1 MRKLFYKNTSSLL
14 KLDVLSYFLPLL
26 KPFRLHILGLIGIAF
41 IWSVDLWARPYIL
54 KRVLDFISDPQYS
67 SSIIYNILP
76 LIIFYFIFGITV
88 ILAFRLH
95 EWICRSFIP
104 AFKQKIILD
113 LMQHQMRQP
122 QQYFERNLSGTLGHY
137 VLDTS
142 EGAPAV
148 LSFLIDR
155 VTSYLLGFIGTI
167 GITFMISP
175 IFSLLMTV
183 WIFFFLLVSLRLSK
197 HTMTLS
203 NLVSQ
208 KKTNMIGKTIDLLSN
223 MLAVRLF
230 NAQKKEI
237 KNIETW
243 SDDCVKAE
251 KNLDIYLIKL
261 GLFQGMAFILL
272 QVLCWVVL
280 LKGRER
286 GIFTVGDFALILT
299 LNTQIFDSVSRFL
312 EDFSRITVTFGK
324 LTQGLSVLLSPNTSP
339 NPKKLLECKKGVIS
353 FHDVS
358 FGYADRP
365 ILSKLS
371 LSIPL
376 GQKVGIFGPSGCGKT
391 TLIYLLLGIYK
402 PWSGYITIDGQNIND
417 LSVESL
423 YSLFS
428 FVPQNLCLFNR
439 PFTENISYGH
449 NNPSYKQIKEVIEQS
464 CLNDVAQRHF
474 QSQDNVLNQLSGGE
488 KQRLAIARALLK
500 PSSVCIFDE
509 MSSALDSRTEQKIQ
523 ENILSYKEKTMIFIS
538 HRTSIFECIDR
549 IIVINNGI
557 IMEDGSHQ
565 DLMSRESLYRS
576 LVGLL

>member
-1 MRKLFYKNTSSLL
+1 
-14 KLDVLSYFLPLL
+14 
-26 KPFRLHILGLIGIAF
+26 
-41 IWSVDLWARPYIL
+41 
-54 KRVLDFISDPQYS
+54 
-67 SSIIYNILP
+67 
-76 LIIFYFIFGITV
+76 
-88 ILAFRLH
+88 
-95 EWICRSFIP
+95 
-104 AFKQKIILD
+104 
-113 LMQHQMRQP
+113 
-122 QQYFERNLSGTLGHY
+122 
-137 VLDTS
+137 
-142 EGAPAV
+142 
-148 LSFLIDR
+148 
-155 VTSYLLGFIGTI
+155 
-167 GITFMISP
+167 
-175 IFSLLMTV
+175 
-183 WIFFFLLVSLRLSK
+183 
-197 HTMTLS
+197 MTLS

-272 QVLCWVVL
+272 QVLCWVIL
-280 LKGRER
+280 LKGREI